1 MTNIFNDL
9 KKMNKNIKIYYITE
23 FLGALVFSTPI
34 WTFFFTLHLGFS
46 MGWAVFITTLGGFM
60 NFLFEIPTGS
70 WADRF
75 GRKKLYITGLFIG
88 IIGMSFY
95 LWADSVYLFIL
106 SATIIGFGSALMT
119 GNIEAMIHDKLEET

>member
-1 MTNIFNDL
+1 
-9 KKMNKNIKIYYITE
+9 
-23 FLGALVFSTPI
+23 
-34 WTFFFTLHLGFS
+34 
-46 MGWAVFITTLGGFM
+46 M

-88 IIGMSFY
+88 IIGTSFY

-106 SATIIGFGSALMT
+106 STIITGFGSAIMS
-119 GNIEAMIHDKLEET
+119 GNIEAMIHDKLEETGEEEQYKGIQSHGYFFFFSGRALACLL